1 MIPLF
6 RPACGD
12 EEIEAVTRVMRS
24 GWWGQGPEVEAFEE
38 EFARYTGA
46 EFAVAVN
53 SGSMA
58 LELGARAIGM
68 TNGIVAVPALT
79 FVSSAQAMQHC
90 GNMVVFA
97 DINEDTLC
105 MNWQS
110 AYQRLGAWKRLGG
123 AMGIVP
129 VWYGGHVQDA
139 MPDIIFDGVRRIE
152 DCAHAAGSKGTG
164 DLGGI
169 ACYSFHAVK
178 NLATGDGGMV
188 TTSDP
193 DVAAELRRLRWCG
206 IDKSTWDRD
215 KDARVGYGWDYNI
228 PDDGWKAHM
237 NDITASIGRVQL
249 RNLDRRNSVRRAFAH
264 IYNAEFA
271 DLGWLRRPTIDSH
284 SSTHLYV
291 VRVPAKYRPQFIRHM
306 IDSGVSAGVH
316 YKPLN
321 QYEALFGKRYDLAC
335 GKSNTPVTDRVW
347 QTLVTLPLYPS
358 MTGGEQAQVIQAVRS
373 FKI

>member
-6 RPACGD
+6 KPACGE
-12 EEIEAVTRVMRS
+12 EEIEAVNRVMRS

-53 SGSMA
+53 SGTMA

-68 TNGIVAVPALT
+68 TNGIVVVPALT

-105 MNWQS
+105 INWHRARES
-110 AYQRLGAWKRLGG
+110 LRAWGRLGG
-123 AMGIVP
+123 AKGIVP
-129 VWYGGHVQDA
+129 VWYGGHVQEKFPEDEFA
-139 MPDIIFDGVRRIE
+139 GIRRIE

-188 TTSDP
+188 TCDDP

-206 IDKSTWDRD
+206 IDRSTWDRD
-215 KDARVGYGWDYNI
+215 KDARIGYGWDYNI
-228 PDDGWKAHM
+228 PDDGYKAHM
-237 NDITASIGRVQL
+237 NDITAAIGRVQL
-249 RNLDRRNSVRRAFAH
+249 RHLDERNQIRRGIARVYDR
-264 IYNAEFA
+264 E
-271 DLGWLRRPTIDSH
+271 LGDVNWLRLPKVETD

-291 VRVPAKYRPQFIRHM
+291 VRVPAAYRPKFIEHM
-306 IDSGVSAGVH
+306 ISKGVSAGVH

-321 QYEALFGKRYDLAC
+321 HYEALFGKRFDLAC

-347 QTLVTLPLYPS
+347 KTLVTLPLYPDMS
-358 MTGGEQAQVIQAVRS
+358 SADIAQVIQAVRS
-373 FKI
+373 FKA